1 MINSKIKWVA
11 REYETN
17 NEYQDGLVMQVAE
30 TEITGYID
38 SELYKY
44 IDKMLEDYLD
54 DAHRYGGTSCY
65 YIKRTYFD
73 SGFAYA
79 KVYSYDNE
87 LVTKLEVVK
96 VNSVDVDNLH
106 LNYTISSIIKENNN
120 GEENS

>member
-17 NEYQDGLVMQVAE
+17 DEYQDGLVMQVAE
-30 TEITGYID
+30 TEVTGYID
-38 SELYKY
+38 SELYTY

-54 DAHRYGGTSCY
+54 DAHSGTSCH

-96 VNSVDVDNLH
+96 VNSVDIDDLK
-106 LNYTISSIIKENNN
+106 LNYIISSIIKENNN